1 MSWFSCL
8 FPWCARSWRAVEV
21 EAEGDLFRDTC
32 CDARRSS
39 GRRGCG
45 PVTTGRGPLEFCAE
59 SGFDSGGM
67 LFGSCGE
74 VGDTGLSTLYPRSL
88 ALGTHLQLFGAFAA
102 ALWMSTCREARNAQ
116 IQVLANSEIRPTR
129 CARNRLLVIGLALTS
144 ADRAAWEF
152 AAREEMAATW

>member
-1 MSWFSCL
+1 MSWFNCL

-74 VGDTGLSTLYPRSL
+74 VGDT
-88 ALGTHLQLFGAFAA
+88 AA
-102 ALWMSTCREARNAQ
+102 ADLYSYGYEAPRRTVS
-116 IQVLANSEIRPTR
+116 ISRIYGRIG
-129 CARNRLLVIGLALTS
+129 CAPPQ
-144 ADRAAWEF
+144 RAE
-152 AAREEMAATW
+152 